1 MKGIIAMTKRS
12 KKTLFNI
19 IINNLFFIVLTIYAF
34 KSLSRVDSV
43 MVNNYLNFS
52 LEDGFKQ
59 NTIEFVVLF
68 LLVVFIISY
77 INTLIS
83 FGTYIF
89 NILKV
94 ILFYGRVDKKLK
106 EKDLFVEDSYKK
118 DIHIFKYGDILKNI
132 ESLDSISYL
141 VQDGI
146 SRK

>member
-1 MKGIIAMTKRS
+1 MTKRS